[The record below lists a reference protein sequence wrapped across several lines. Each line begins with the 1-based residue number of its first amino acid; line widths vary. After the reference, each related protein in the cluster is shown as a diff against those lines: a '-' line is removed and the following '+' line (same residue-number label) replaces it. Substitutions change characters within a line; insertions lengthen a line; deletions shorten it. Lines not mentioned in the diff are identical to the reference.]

1 MSKVLCLSLLL
12 LGLIGCAAGDPH
24 FRREILDIEGDL
36 LGRYWIVRQSES
48 SFVAP
53 SEPRDDCADGYV
65 VLRYVI
71 DSHGHIYESDV
82 VQAEPEGCYEEAA
95 MLLLRTWTFIPAQKN
110 RRRTPV
116 RVTQRIPF
124 SSE

>member
-1 MSKVLCLSLLL
+1 MLCLSLLL
-12 LGLIGCAAGDPH
+12 LGLAGCASGDPH
-24 FRREILDIEGDL
+24 FRRDIVDIDGGL

-48 SFVAP
+48 SFDAP
-53 SEPRDDCADGYV
+53 PAPREDCPDGHV

-82 VQAEPEGCYEEAA
+82 VQAEPEGCYEDAA
-95 MLLLRTWTFIPAQKN
+95 MVLLRTWTFIPAQKN